1 MFFYFSGQHFFTKTD
16 GSEILHVFG
25 PEPND
30 HYKTI
35 KHTLLIRFWLR
46 IFAAL
51 RALELWLSLILI
63 KIPRLKKSKTSFI
76 YVLTMQVP
84 FPPVITGPA
93 HSCVWLLTSM
103 LCFMLYISWQC
114 RLFTTVNCTCLNLSC
129 RGPFISH
136 ELKSLLKESSY
147 FDTNSKNI
155 FTKIFWINHPM

>member
-1 MFFYFSGQHFFTKTD
+1 MF
-16 GSEILHVFG
+16 L
-25 PEPND
+25 
-30 HYKTI
+30 
-35 KHTLLIRFWLR
+35 
-46 IFAAL
+46 
-51 RALELWLSLILI
+51 
-63 KIPRLKKSKTSFI
+63 I

-136 ELKSLLKESSY
+136 ELISFLKESCY
-147 FDTNSKNI
+147 FDTNSKNFYENFLNQSSNI
-155 FTKIFWINHPM
+155 VNVLKLMYSEKATQFCKNSTKDLTVT